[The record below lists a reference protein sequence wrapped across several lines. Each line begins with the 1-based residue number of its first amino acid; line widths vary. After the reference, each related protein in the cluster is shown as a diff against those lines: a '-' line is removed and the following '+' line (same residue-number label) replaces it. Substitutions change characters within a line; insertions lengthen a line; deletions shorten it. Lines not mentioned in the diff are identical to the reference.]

1 MLSKNELK
9 RLSKYKQDKYR
20 RQDGLF
26 IVEGVKMLEEL
37 LQSDFEIL
45 LLCAVNSWL
54 NENRKTLEAK
64 LAKQNILS
72 HSTNEQS
79 GTNIEA
85 TAQIFPHNHS
95 RINEITEEELQKI
108 SLLSTPNKVYCL
120 VKRPEL
126 PANKYLRGLTLM
138 LDGIKD
144 PGNLGTIVR
153 LADWYSID
161 RIICSEDS
169 VDIFNPK
176 TVQSTMGSVFRVQ
189 PEYTDLEAFLQTL
202 PADYPVYGSLV
213 EEGSNIYSQ
222 ALPTHA
228 ILIIGSES
236 HGISPQI
243 RSYIRKPLSIPRF
256 NRGDKPESLNAAIAT
271 AIMISEFKRSHSQ
284 G

>member
-54 NENRKTLEAK
+54 EENRALVDAK
-64 LAKQNILS
+64 LCKQFAVSEQACMHTCEASAETLLS
-72 HSTNEQS
+72 
-79 GTNIEA
+79 
-85 TAQIFPHNHS
+85 FPHKHS
-95 RINEITEEELQKI
+95 IVNEITEEELQKI

-126 PANKYLRGLTLM
+126 QANKPLQGLTLM

-153 LADWYSID
+153 LADWYAID

-176 TVQSTMGSVFRVQ
+176 TVQSTMGSIFRVQ
-189 PEYTDLEAFLQTL
+189 PEYTELEAFLQTL

-222 ALPTHA
+222 ALPTNA

-256 NRGDKPESLNAAIAT
+256 NRSDKPESLNAAIAT

>member
-45 LLCAVNSWL
+45 FLCAVSSWL
-54 NENRKTLEAK
+54 NENRKALDAK
-64 LAKQNILS
+64 LAEQTAASRSSNK
-72 HSTNEQS
+72 QS
-79 GTNIEA
+79 GKYLGD
-85 TAQIFPHNHS
+85 TAQIFPNNHS

-120 VKRPEL
+120 VERPEV
-126 PANKYLRGLTLM
+126 PVNKPLRGLTLM

-153 LADWYSID
+153 LADWYAID

-189 PEYTDLEAFLQTL
+189 PEYTDLEAFLQTI

-213 EEGSNIYSQ
+213 EEGSNIYSK
-222 ALPTHA
+222 ALPADA

-243 RSYIRKPLSIPRF
+243 RRYILNPISIPRF

>member
-37 LQSDFEIL
+37 LQSNFEIL
-45 LLCAVNSWL
+45 FLCAVSSWL
-54 NENRKTLEAK
+54 NENRKALEAK
-64 LAKQNILS
+64 LAEQTAASRSSNK
-72 HSTNEQS
+72 QS
-79 GTNIEA
+79 GKYLGDPV
-85 TAQIFPHNHS
+85 QIFPHNHS

-120 VKRPEL
+120 VKRPET
-126 PANKYLRGLTLM
+126 PVNKPLRGLTLM

-153 LADWYSID
+153 LADWYAID

-189 PEYTDLEAFLQTL
+189 PEYTDLETFLQTL

-222 ALPTHA
+222 ALPADA

-243 RSYIRKPLSIPRF
+243 RRYIRKPISIPRF

-271 AIMISEFKRSHSQ
+271 AIMISEFKRSLFQ

>member
-54 NENRKTLEAK
+54 EENRALVDAK
-64 LAKQNILS
+64 LCKQFAVSEQAGRHTCEASAEMLLS
-72 HSTNEQS
+72 
-79 GTNIEA
+79 
-85 TAQIFPHNHS
+85 FPHKHS
-95 RINEITEEELQKI
+95 IVNEITEEELQKI

-126 PANKYLRGLTLM
+126 PANKPLQGLTLM

-153 LADWYSID
+153 LADWYAID

-176 TVQSTMGSVFRVQ
+176 TVQSTMGSIFRVQ
-189 PEYTDLEAFLQTL
+189 PEYTEFEAFLQTL

-256 NRGDKPESLNAAIAT
+256 NRSDKPESLNAAIAT